1 MEICPDGTNRVH
13 KQWKSDQMAQTDYT
27 IQWRSDQMAQT
38 EYKNN
43 GDLTRWHKQ
52 STQTME
58 I

>member
-1 MEICPDGTNRVH
+1 
-13 KQWKSDQMAQTDYT
+13 MAQTDHA
-27 IQWRSDQMAQT
+27 IQWRSDQMVQT

-52 STQTME
+52 STNNGDLTRWHKLSTKTME

>member
-1 MEICPDGTNRVH
+1 
-13 KQWKSDQMAQTDYT
+13 MAQTDYT
-27 IQWRSDQMAQT
+27 IQWRSDQIAHT

-43 GDLTRWHKQ
+43 GDLPRWHKQ